1 VFDDGRGTADAYCAC
16 LRFTEA
22 RSHHALT
29 AVWIEQPTRRCRE
42 AGQTPGSS
50 PSSPKGERPYRA
62 ALTFRPSDRGDSSR

>member
-1 VFDDGRGTADAYCAC
+1 MFDDGRGTADAYCAC

-42 AGQTPGSS
+42 AG
-50 PSSPKGERPYRA
+50 
-62 ALTFRPSDRGDSSR
+62 SDTWILGPQPQR